1 MDVNGRRIERARDF
15 EVAVLGGGAAG
26 IVAAIS
32 AKRAGSS
39 VLLCER
45 LSRLGKKILASG
57 NGRCN
62 LLNEEL
68 SELFYNPASRPIV
81 KSIFSKFGKSDIL
94 NLFKGLG
101 LQTYS
106 EGGRMFPFTNQSSSV
121 LRVLEIELKRLSIP
135 IEFDFEVKD
144 ITYKNN
150 GFLLSSNSSR
160 SISCGSLIMAAGGRS
175 YPSLGSDG
183 SCYKF
188 AELFGHRIIA
198 PVPSAVP
205 LVAKD
210 PLCHILQ
217 GQKISASAKAIIDG
231 KMSGEVSGEVL
242 FTKYGLSG
250 TAILDIS
257 RDVSIAINRQ
267 DKKSVVVILDMVP
280 FIDDA
285 GLISELE
292 ERLNRGARGE
302 ELITGILPN
311 KFGPALEAVLKTK
324 DAPLI
329 AKKLKSKEFKITG
342 TRGWNEA
349 DFTAG
354 GVDTAE
360 VSVGTLESK
369 LKEGLYFAGEILDVD
384 GCRGGYNLAWAWA
397 SGFVA
402 GALS

>member
-1 MDVNGRRIERARDF
+1 MIERARDF

-26 IVAAIS
+26 IVATIS
-32 AKRAGSS
+32 AKRAGKS
-39 VLLCER
+39 VILCER
-45 LSRLGKKILASG
+45 LPRLGKKILASG

-68 SELFYNPASRPIV
+68 SELFYNPASRPLV
-81 KSIFSKFGKSDIL
+81 KSVFAKFGKGDIL
-94 NLFKGLG
+94 GLFKGLG

-106 EGGRMFPFTNQSSSV
+106 EGGRIFPFTNQSSSV

-135 IEFDFEVKD
+135 VEFNFEVKD
-144 ITYKNN
+144 VACTKN
-150 GFLLSSNSSR
+150 GFLLSSKSSHA
-160 SISCGSLIMAAGGRS
+160 ISCGKLIMAAGGRS

-188 AELFGHRIIA
+188 AENFGHSIVD

-217 GQKISASAKAIIDG
+217 GQKIFASAKSVIDG
-231 KMSGEVSGEVL
+231 KISGEVSGDLL

-257 RDVSIAINRQ
+257 RDASIAINRP
-267 DKKSVVVILDMVP
+267 DKKSVAVIVDMVP
-280 FIDDA
+280 FIDEA
-285 GLISELE
+285 KLRLELE
-292 ERLNRGARGE
+292 ERLKRGTLGE
-302 ELITGILPN
+302 ELIAGILPN
-311 KFGPALEAVLKTK
+311 KFGPALETILKTK

-329 AKKLKSKEFKITG
+329 AKGLKSKEFKITG

-360 VSVGTLESK
+360 VNVGTLESK
-369 LKEGLYFAGEILDVD
+369 LREGLYFAGEILDVD

-397 SGFVA
+397 SGYVA
-402 GALS
+402 GQGLTA